1 MVRSC
6 SFKLLC
12 LLPIVLASC
21 VQTPKEKLL
30 GRWYNEAN
38 SIRFNAD
45 GTLFWNAKQGQATGN
60 YVYTGAQ
67 RAAVSGSA
75 NYNLKLDLVTNGR
88 VIQTTYEAEFLGDG
102 HLRLLQT
109 DDGRANAPKRILVLK
124 RAAIDS
130 NQTADSSLGDQQ
142 RAPARRRSRAPT
154 TTNAAR

>member
-60 YVYTGAQ
+60 YVYSGEQ
-67 RAAVSGSA
+67 RAAVSGTAS
-75 NYNLKLDLVTNGR
+75 YNLKLDLISNGR
-88 VIQTTYEAEFLGDG
+88 PVQTTYEAEFLGNG

-109 DDGRANAPKRILVLK
+109 EEGRTDVPKRILVLK
-124 RAAIDS
+124 RAAPDS
-130 NQTADSSLGDQQ
+130 NQAADSSLGEQQ
-142 RAPARRRSRAPT
+142 RAPSRRRGRAPT
-154 TTNAAR
+154 TSNAAR